1 MADIEEML
9 AGLNGPQ
16 REAVEE
22 FDHPLLVLAGAG
34 SGKTR
39 VITTKIAYAIRE
51 LGIPSFK
58 ILAVTFTNKAA
69 GEMQERVLKMVGD
82 AEADSHATVRTFHG
96 FGASMLRR
104 FSDKAGLS
112 PNFSIYDD
120 GDSYDLLKQSFP
132 GQDPKL
138 LRKESRKIG
147 LLKDKG
153 ITCQEV
159 RKEGDVLL
167 ADCYERYQRALK
179 ATGNVDFADLILKST
194 QLLADPEV
202 ADWAHRR
209 YQVVLVD
216 EYQDTNACQFAF
228 LQKLVGPHSF
238 VCVVGDD
245 DQSIYRFRG
254 AEAGNIDAFKRSWPD
269 VRVIKLE
276 QNYRSTP
283 SILNLANSVI
293 KHNHEHDDVKKLW
306 TENKDVAKPQ
316 LYYVEDAG
324 KEAELVARMI
334 KQEGD
339 YDHTAVLF
347 RTNAQSGPFEYAFTQ
362 PEFRIPYK
370 LVGAMKFYDR
380 EQVRDGLALM
390 KLLANSHDVVS
401 FRRMVN
407 KPGRGIGPAALARI
421 EESIQQ
427 AGGDCLGGIEDVSGL
442 SKKAQEGVEA
452 FRLVLSDAEALMEEH
467 RLVDALNHLFRASNL
482 YSYYADMD
490 RKEGR
495 TSQEGSR
502 VADFDTL
509 VTQASQY
516 GSDWSAMT
524 EFLQTLALDP
534 TTVGYLD
541 PSAKGGVTL
550 ITMHNTKG
558 LEFDHV
564 YVVGL
569 EEGLF
574 PSMMS
579 MDEDPLCTEER
590 RLFYVSVTRA
600 RKDLVLCSA
609 ARRMRYGQTNPS
621 QPSRFLKEIDPGLV
635 EVHDERAPLY
645 GDDDGLF
652 SSGGWRRG
660 SSLYKHGVGGGW
672 RGMDQLQ
679 EKRKR
684 REGITAGTVPLH
696 QGFGPSPKKFQFQV
710 THDDGA
716 GKTIFHPGERVLS
729 ESYGPG
735 TVQQVKSGSG
745 PEVVVVLFDGGKK
758 ATFISKYAKLE
769 RIAD

>member
-1 MADIEEML
+1 MADIGEML

-16 REAVEE
+16 KEAVLE

-39 VITTKIAYAIRE
+39 VITTKIAYAIQE
-51 LGIPSFK
+51 LGIPSYK

-69 GEMQERVLKMVGD
+69 EEMRERVLRMVGED
-82 AEADSHATVRTFHG
+82 EADSHATIRTFHG

-104 FSDKAGLS
+104 FSDKANLS
-112 PNFSIYDD
+112 PRFAIYDD
-120 GDSYDLLKQSFP
+120 GDSFELLKKAFP
-132 GQDPKL
+132 SQDPKI
-138 LRKESRKIG
+138 LRQQSRKIG

-153 ITCQEV
+153 VTPAMV
-159 RKEGDVLL
+159 RGGGDAQLAQFYEG
-167 ADCYERYQRALK
+167 YQKALDR
-179 ATGNVDFADLILKST
+179 TGNVDFADLILKST

-216 EYQDTNACQFAF
+216 EYQDTNAGQFAF

-254 AEAGNIDAFKRSWPD
+254 AEVGNIDAFKRSWPD

-293 KHNHEHDDVKKLW
+293 RHNHQKGDLKKLW
-306 TENKDVAKPQ
+306 TENKDIQKPQ
-316 LYYVEDAG
+316 LYYVEDEVA
-324 KEAELVARMI
+324 EAELVAQKI
-334 KQEGD
+334 KSVGD
-339 YDHTAVLF
+339 YDNTAVLF
-347 RTNAQSGPFEYAFTQ
+347 RTNAQSGSFENVFTR

-370 LVGAMKFYDR
+370 VVGALKFYDR
-380 EQVRDGLALM
+380 EQVKDGLAM
-390 KLLANSHDVVS
+390 MYLLANDRDVVS

-407 KPGRGIGPAALARI
+407 KPARGIGPGAMAKIEASIEAVGGNCIEGLAHAPLSGKAKEGADAFLRVLKD
-421 EESIQQ
+421 S
-427 AGGDCLGGIEDVSGL
+427 SGL
-442 SKKAQEGVEA
+442 
-452 FRLVLSDAEALMEEH
+452 LMEDK
-467 RLVDALNHLFRASNL
+467 LVDALNHLFRASNL
-482 YSYYADMD
+482 YSYYADID
-490 RKEGR
+490 RKEGK

-541 PSAKGGVTL
+541 PSAKEGVTL

-609 ARRMRYGQTNPS
+609 AKRMRYGQTNPS

-635 EVHDERAPLY
+635 EVHDERAPRY
-645 GDDDGLF
+645 EDDDGLF

-684 REGITAGTVPLH
+684 REGITSGAVLLH
-696 QGFGPSPKKFQFQV
+696 QGFGPSTKKFQFQV

-716 GKTIFHPGERVLS
+716 GRTIFHPGERVLS
-729 ESYGPG
+729 DSYGPG
-735 TVQQVKSGSG
+735 TVQQVKSGNG
-745 PEVVVVLFDGGKK
+745 PEVVVVQFDGGKK

-769 RIAD
+769 RITD